1 MIEIALENACIAYR
15 IRGRTWKNFSLFP
28 NSIRNKKRNFGET
41 LEYSSNTA
49 QNTPDNNA
57 TLSEDYSRALTSA
70 RIACYDDLASAP
82 RITEIPPNT
91 TTEFI
96 EQLASTV
103 YTQAQQAG
111 GSIPYTAIR
120 EVSENFIHAQFREI
134 IVSIL
139 DKGNTIRFSDQG
151 PGIAQKEKAQM
162 PGFSSATEPMKR
174 YIRGVGSGLPLVKEY
189 LSFKH
194 GRITIEDNL
203 KSGAVVTISVTPE
216 DQKREPLPYENRKI
230 IIPPLNDREKEVLF
244 LFTRTHTLRLTDVK
258 DELEISPSTT
268 HRILSKLE
276 EYGLIESTGKL
287 RSLTDFGNRVA
298 RQLFS

>member
-1 MIEIALENACIAYR
+1 M
-15 IRGRTWKNFSLFP
+15 
-28 NSIRNKKRNFGET
+28 
-41 LEYSSNTA
+41 
-49 QNTPDNNA
+49 
-57 TLSEDYSRALTSA
+57 
-70 RIACYDDLASAP
+70 SAP

-91 TTEFI
+91 TAEFI
-96 EQLASTV
+96 EALASTT

-139 DKGNTIRFSDQG
+139 DHGNTIRFSDQG
-151 PGIAQKEKAQM
+151 PGIPHKEKAQM

-203 KSGAVVTISVTPE
+203 KSGAVVTISVSPE
-216 DQKREPLPYENRKI
+216 EEDRRPISQKKRGV
-230 IIPPLNDREKEVLF
+230 IIPALTDREKDVLF
-244 LFTRTHTLRLTDVK
+244 LFMQEHTLRLTDIK
-258 DELEISPSTT
+258 DELGLSPSTV
-268 HRILSKLE
+268 HRILGKLE
-276 EYGLIESTGKL
+276 EQGIIESAGKM
-287 RSLTDFGNRVA
+287 RVLTDFGSQVA
-298 RQLFS
+298 NQLF

>member
-1 MIEIALENACIAYR
+1 MEQL
-15 IRGRTWKNFSLFP
+15 L
-28 NSIRNKKRNFGET
+28 
-41 LEYSSNTA
+41 NTA
-49 QNTPDNNA
+49 QNTPDS
-57 TLSEDYSRALTSA
+57 TTVLSDDYSRALTSA
-70 RIACYDDLASAP
+70 RIAYYDDLASAP

-96 EQLASTV
+96 EQLASTI

-120 EVSENFIHAQFREI
+120 EVSENFIHAQFKEI

-216 DQKREPLPYENRKI
+216 NTKREPLPYKNREI
-230 IIPPLNDREKEVLF
+230 IVPHLNAREKEVLI
-244 LFTRTHTLRLTDVK
+244 LFTQSNTLRLTDVK
-258 DELEISPSTT
+258 DELKISNSTT

-287 RSLTDFGNRVA
+287 RSLTELGNRTVE
-298 RQLFS
+298 QLLS

>member
-1 MIEIALENACIAYR
+1 MTEIALENTCIAYR
-15 IRGRTWKNFSLFP
+15 IRACVWKNFLFFQ
-28 NSIRNKKRNFGET
+28 IDKNKKRNFGKT
-41 LEYSSNTA
+41 LEQLLNTTQTISDSA
-49 QNTPDNNA
+49 T
-57 TLSEDYSRALTSA
+57 TLSDDYSRALTSA
-70 RIACYDDLASAP
+70 RIAYYDDLASAP

-96 EQLASTV
+96 EQLASTI

-151 PGIAQKEKAQM
+151 PGITQKEKAQM

-216 DQKREPLPYENRKI
+216 DAKREPLPYKSREI
-230 IIPPLNDREKEVLF
+230 IIPPLTDREKEVLI
-244 LFTRTHTLRLTDVK
+244 LFTQSNTLRLTDVK
-258 DELEISPSTT
+258 DELEISNSTT

-287 RSLTDFGNRVA
+287 RSLTELGDRTA
-298 RQLFS
+298 EQLLT

>member
-1 MIEIALENACIAYR
+1 MGTALNY
-15 IRGRTWKNFSLFP
+15 T
-28 NSIRNKKRNFGET
+28 
-41 LEYSSNTA
+41 SNTPHDA
-49 QNTPDNNA
+49 PEQEA
-57 TLSEDYSRALTSA
+57 LGYDYSHALTSA

-82 RITEIPPNT
+82 RITEIPPNAT
-91 TTEFI
+91 AEFI
-96 EQLASTV
+96 EHLASTV

-151 PGIAQKEKAQM
+151 PGIPQKEKAQM

-203 KSGAVVTISVTPE
+203 IQGAVVTISVAPE
-216 DQKREPLPYENRKI
+216 QERGPAHISRKKRESL
-230 IIPPLNDREKEVLF
+230 IPPLTDREKDILF
-244 LFTRTHTLRLTDVK
+244 LFTQEGPLRLTDIK
-258 DELEISPSTT
+258 EELEISPSTA
-268 HRILSKLE
+268 HRTLAKLE
-276 EYGLIESTGKL
+276 EYGLIQTTGKL
-287 RSLTDFGNRVA
+287 RSLTDFGSDVVN
-298 RQLFS
+298 QLF